1 MRTIGL
7 IGGMSW
13 YSTLEYYRVI
23 NTEVQRRRGGHA
35 SAEVA
40 LQSLDFAA
48 VRRCQQDE
56 DWAAAG
62 RLWVTRAGAARPAAR
77 TWC

>member
-35 SAEVA
+35 SAPVA

-48 VRRCQQDE
+48 VRRCQQDRGL
-56 DWAAAG
+56 G
-62 RLWVTRAGAARPAAR
+62 RGR
-77 TWC
+77 TPFG